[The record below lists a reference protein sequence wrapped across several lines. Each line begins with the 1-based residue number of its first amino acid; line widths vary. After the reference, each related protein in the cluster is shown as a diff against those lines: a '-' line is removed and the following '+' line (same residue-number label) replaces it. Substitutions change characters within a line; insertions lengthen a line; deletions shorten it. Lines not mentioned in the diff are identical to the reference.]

1 MSKGSVYSKIKLYLS
16 SFSDKISSFFKKII
30 NTRFVK
36 TVFVWKIWR
45 PILINLG
52 LAIFLYVGLFFML
65 TNHLTKITN
74 HGEKIKLP
82 NFVGKKMNLVKKD
95 LVALGLRPQITD
107 SIYDSIKPT
116 GTVLVQ
122 YPLPTAKTSVAV
134 KSGRVISF
142 RVSTKN
148 KFVEVPNL
156 INKTARYALR
166 LLKSR
171 GLSYQIIKK
180 PVSQNLAG
188 FIFNQEFNGKK
199 IVEGSKVRVG
209 SKITLYEGEAVLV
222 QNEVAFPDFYGK
234 TINQVKAELNMLGI
248 KDYIIGCSDCEE
260 TTPNYPRNNIN
271 DFPRSGHKARVFS
284 TIPSYYQGLTIPKT
298 RQVQINAKINII
310 INDQHLNNQDE
321 NIDQFDT
328 FTNDSL

>member
-1 MSKGSVYSKIKLYLS
+1 
-16 SFSDKISSFFKKII
+16 
-30 NTRFVK
+30 
-36 TVFVWKIWR
+36 
-45 PILINLG
+45 
-52 LAIFLYVGLFFML
+52 ML
-65 TNHLTKITN
+65 KNHLTKITN

-95 LVALGLRPQITD
+95 VVALGLRPQITD

-171 GLSYQIIKK
+171 GTFLSNNKK
-180 PVSQNLAG
+180 TS
-188 FIFNQEFNGKK
+188 FSEF
-199 IVEGSKVRVG
+199 SR
-209 SKITLYEGEAVLV
+209 
-222 QNEVAFPDFYGK
+222 FY
-234 TINQVKAELNMLGI
+234 
-248 KDYIIGCSDCEE
+248 
-260 TTPNYPRNNIN
+260 
-271 DFPRSGHKARVFS
+271 F
-284 TIPSYYQGLTIPKT
+284 
-298 RQVQINAKINII
+298 
-310 INDQHLNNQDE
+310 
-321 NIDQFDT
+321 
-328 FTNDSL
+328 

>member
-1 MSKGSVYSKIKLYLS
+1 MSKGSVYSKIKPYLS
-16 SFSDKISSFFKKII
+16 SFSDKFSSLLKKIR

-52 LAIFLYVGLFFML
+52 LAVVLYVGLFFLL

-82 NFVGKKMNLVKKD
+82 NFVGKKMNLVKKEV
-95 LVALGLRPQITD
+95 VALGLRPQITD

-122 YPLPTAKTSVAV
+122 FPLPTSKTSVAV

-148 KFVEVPNL
+148 KFVEIPNL
-156 INKTARYALR
+156 VNKTARYALR

-180 PVSQNLAG
+180 PVSPNLAG
-188 FIFNQEFNGKK
+188 FIFKQEFNGKK
-199 IVEGSKVRVG
+199 ITEGTKVRVG
-209 SKITLYEGEAVLV
+209 SKIILYEGEAVLV

-234 TINQVKAELNMLGI
+234 TINQVKTELNMLGI

-260 TTPNYPRNNIN
+260 TKPNYPRNNIN
-271 DFPRSGHKARVFS
+271 DFPRSGNKARVFS
-284 TIPSYYQGLTIPKT
+284 TKPSYYEGLTIPKT
-298 RQVQINAKINII
+298 RQVQINAKIDII
-310 INDQHLNNQDE
+310 INDQHLNNQEE
-321 NIDQFDT
+321 NIDQFET
-328 FTNDSL
+328 FPNDSL